1 MARCLVQLRSRLPS
15 DGAVTSASPK
25 PLPRPSSPPRGVSP
39 AISRVPSDFTTPT
52 LPNLRRPSD
61 FGSPGVA
68 VASAVGSR
76 NLAMSLSAQDDA
88 MEMLLQVTAPFFVQT
103 FGTHFTP
110 SLFLRRRSSQAPQST
125 LTPGWMQCGSSCRCR
140 RTSCVCIQ
148 SHVCCTG
155 FAAVLCKVCRSVQR
169 MAPARVLAVQV
180 RL

>member
-1 MARCLVQLRSRLPS
+1 MSTPHKS
-15 DGAVTSASPK
+15 
-25 PLPRPSSPPRGVSP
+25 LPRPSSPPRGASP

-68 VASAVGSR
+68 VASAAGSR

-88 MEMLLQVTAPFFVQT
+88 MEMLLQVTASPCLFSLSPLT
-103 FGTHFTP
+103 SSP
-110 SLFLRRRSSQAPQST
+110 SLFLHRRSSQAPQST
-125 LTPGWMQCGSSCRCR
+125 LTPGLTQCGSSCRCR

-148 SHVCCTG
+148 SHLGCAG

-169 MAPARVLAVQV
+169 LAPAHVLALQV